1 MVRLKEGHKALP
13 AQCPCGSG
21 LAYPNCCGPF
31 IDGSELPPTAEQLMR
46 SRYTAY
52 TMKDKDYL
60 IATWHPS
67 TRPPD
72 LTDDQRLNW
81 LGLKIVATES
91 GGPDDQRGVV
101 EFIARY
107 KIGGRAFRL
116 HERSRFERRQGR
128 WVYWDGDPLADP

>member
-1 MVRLKEGHKALP
+1 
-13 AQCPCGSG
+13 
-21 LAYPNCCGPF
+21 
-31 IDGSELPPTAEQLMR
+31 MR

-60 IATWHPS
+60 SVTWHPS

-72 LTDDQRLNW
+72 LTDDQRVNW